1 MGIRE
6 QKERVKKLGSD
17 FRDAAD
23 GEELTFE
30 TIDKT
35 VYHVHGVMSGVSQR
49 KGNEEGGMMMAYD
62 GQCRVIKSRLPDGV
76 EPEAG
81 WRVMRASG
89 LGKVYAVEQVAF
101 HDGDLEWRMDLGA
114 L

>member
-1 MGIRE
+1 MSIKDQKLQIKKMGSE
-6 QKERVKKLGSD
+6 

-23 GEELTFE
+23 GEELVFE
-30 TIDKT
+30 AIDRT

-49 KGNEEGGMMMAYD
+49 KAAEEGGVLMAYD
-62 GQCRVIKSRLPDGV
+62 GQCRVIKDRLPDGV

-89 LGKVYAVEQVAF
+89 LGKVYGVEQVAF